1 MNINDMFDLS
11 SKVILITGASGTL
24 GHAFAE
30 SLANAGA
37 KLLLVDKRITPI
49 LNLQKK
55 IQKKGGKITIFKADV
70 TKEKDVE
77 NTFKHCIN
85 QFGSLDVLVNNVGI
99 SKISPSIDMQLADW
113 NKVVNVNL
121 NSVFLC
127 SKESAKYM
135 IKQRRGKIINLASI
149 YGLIAD
155 RFPIS
160 AYYASKAAIVNLTK
174 ALAIEWG
181 RYRINVNAIAPSFFM
196 SRMTKDFFEDFNI
209 RNYILDKTPVRR
221 LAETKDII
229 GSLIFLAS
237 SASDYITGQTIVV
250 DGGWTAW

>member
-1 MNINDMFDLS
+1 
-11 SKVILITGASGTL
+11 
-24 GHAFAE
+24 
-30 SLANAGA
+30 
-37 KLLLVDKRITPI
+37 
-49 LNLQKK
+49 
-55 IQKKGGKITIFKADV
+55 
-70 TKEKDVE
+70 
-77 NTFKHCIN
+77 
-85 QFGSLDVLVNNVGI
+85 
-99 SKISPSIDMQLADW
+99 MQLADW